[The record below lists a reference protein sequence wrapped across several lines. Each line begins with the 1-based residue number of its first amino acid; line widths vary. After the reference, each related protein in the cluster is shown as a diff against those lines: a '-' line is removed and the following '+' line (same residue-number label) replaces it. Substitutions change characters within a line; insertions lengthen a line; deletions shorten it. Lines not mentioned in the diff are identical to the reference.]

1 MSYALKPGSMF
12 STARLAILAL
22 VVTFSVGCSTVTLI
36 SDYDDETDKQLTALQ
51 QSTDTFITKML
62 AEIPKSQ
69 KAARSPK
76 NAYDAQKTFYTE
88 FDEKLRKLEFRVQSF
103 PKNSKTQKLVSD
115 IRAAVLLREEE
126 EESCEKTGILDADKS
141 SSLQALHCL
150 AENKAQ
156 GPRRLSLEVNQ
167 RNVNQVIGAAL
178 ALELAKKQGS
188 ESNK

>member
-1 MSYALKPGSMF
+1 MSYAQATRSM
-12 STARLAILAL
+12 TGVVRLVLLAL
-22 VVTFSVGCSTVTLI
+22 VTALSASCSTVTLI

-51 QSTDTFITKML
+51 QSTDAFITKML
-62 AEIPKSQ
+62 AELPKSQ

-76 NAYDAQKTFYTE
+76 NAYDTQKKFYSE

-115 IRAAVLLREEE
+115 VRAVVLLREEE
-126 EESCEKTGILDADKS
+126 EEPCEKTGILDADNAT
-141 SSLQALHCL
+141 SLQALHCL

-167 RNVNQVIGAAL
+167 RNINQVIGAAL

>member
-1 MSYALKPGSMF
+1 MSYALRSGSVL
-12 STARLAILAL
+12 SAL
-22 VVTFSVGCSTVTLI
+22 RVLTVALIVAVSASCSTVTLI

-69 KAARSPK
+69 KAGKSPK
-76 NAYDAQKTFYTE
+76 NSYDAQKKFYTD
-88 FDEKLRKLEFRVQSF
+88 FDEKLRKLEFRVHSF

-115 IRAAVLLREEE
+115 IRAAVLLREEQE
-126 EESCEKTGILDADKS
+126 EECEKTGILDADKS
-141 SSLQALHCL
+141 ESLQALNCL

-156 GPRRLSLEVNQ
+156 GPSRRSLEVSQ